1 MENRPTAIERAFA
14 LARGGRMTRM
24 GDIRKTLQVE
34 GYQENGQLFGR
45 SIRAQLVKL
54 IAEAKTKAEE

>member
-14 LARGGRMTRM
+14 LASGGRMARVS
-24 GDIRKTLQVE
+24 DIRKTLQAE
-34 GYQENGQLFGR
+34 GYQENGQFSGR

>member
-14 LARGGRMTRM
+14 LQA
-24 GDIRKTLQVE
+24 E
-34 GYQENGQLFGR
+34 GYQENGQLSGR